1 MARIGF
7 VGLGHMGLPMA
18 INLVKAGHQ
27 VTGYDLQQSAL
38 DQFSKTGGLIAPA
51 LKDTAKDQDIL
62 ITMLQTGQQVLHV
75 CLGVDGLFNK
85 AKKGALFID
94 CSTIDVQTSREI
106 HQIANENHL
115 LSVDAPVSGGVAGA
129 NAGTLTFMVGG
140 DDEAYSIAQPILAF
154 MGQKIIHTGSAGSGQ
169 AAKICNNMILGIS
182 MIAVSE
188 AFTLAEQLGLSAQ
201 KLFDVVSNSSGQCW
215 AISKYVPV
223 PGILENVPA
232 NNDYKPG
239 FAAAMM
245 LKDLLLSQKTAQ
257 SVNVETPLGAKTTEL
272 YQHFIDQGLGD
283 ADFSAI
289 IKLIAQAKGV

>member
-1 MARIGF
+1 MTKIGF

-38 DQFSKTGGLIAPA
+38 EQFSKSGGLSANS
-51 LKDTAKDQDIL
+51 LQTTAKDQDIL

-75 CLGVDGLFNK
+75 CLGADGLFNS
-85 AKKGALFID
+85 AKKGTLFID
-94 CSTIDVQTSREI
+94 CSTIDVKTAREI
-106 HQIANENHL
+106 HQIAQENHL
-115 LSVDAPVSGGVAGA
+115 QSLDAPVSGGVAGA

-140 DDEAYSIAQPILAF
+140 NETAYQAALPILSH
-154 MGQKIIHTGSAGSGQ
+154 MGQKIIHTGTEGNGQ

-182 MIAVSE
+182 MVAVSE
-188 AFTLAEQLGLSAQ
+188 AFTLAEGLGLSAS
-201 KLFDVVSNSSGQCW
+201 KLFEVVSNSSGQCW
-215 AISKYVPV
+215 VISKYVPV

-245 LKDLLLSQKTAQ
+245 LKDLLLSQNSAQ
-257 SVNVETPLGAKTTEL
+257 SVNVKTPLGAKTTDL

-283 ADFSAI
+283 TDFSAI
-289 IKLIAQAKGV
+289 IKLIAKAKEV